1 MRMSIKN
8 LAVCGI
14 FLSAALLTG
23 CNSVLDDQ
31 TDGVMMELN
40 TTRTSDAT
48 SKALSRATE
57 TVPGEL
63 LFWKTTDN
71 FGTFYYHCDVDNLNN
86 YNAPTTGEGN
96 KFNTGKEYPTDGTSV
111 YAAGYSPIAS
121 VTASADYKTL
131 TVSDL
136 NAGLVDVLTSAEPLT
151 GSKDNIFNGDLTFDH
166 TLTKVTF
173 KAKFDYTMDKIRQ
186 VSNIRVVIPT
196 TYLPTTWAWNDT
208 NKKFEVQPTNAT
220 TTLSIAYTSTL
231 STKDTEYEIGTCYL
245 RLPSDNGGKLTPI
258 TLLCNLYKFDSTTQF
273 IKDKTYS
280 PLTIQLKELDGVTP
294 AVNVQPGE
302 SYSVVFLFSNDTWTF
317 TAVKEPW
324 LNGGL
329 ITVPVDPAGGSST
342 H

>member
-1 MRMSIKN
+1 MSIKN

-23 CNSVLDDQ
+23 CNSVLDDGK
-31 TDGVMMELN
+31 DGVMMELN

-86 YNAPTTGEGN
+86 YNAPTSGDGN
-96 KFNTGKEYPTDGTSV
+96 KFNTGQEYPTDGTSV
-111 YAAGYSPIAS
+111 YAAGYSPIANITPS
-121 VTASADYKTL
+121 VDYRTL
-131 TVSDL
+131 TVND
-136 NAGLVDVLTSAEPLT
+136 AHVGLVDVLTSKAPLT
-151 GSKDNIFNGDLTFDH
+151 GSKDIIFNGDLTFDH

-208 NKKFEVQPTNAT
+208 NKKFEVQAANAT
-220 TTLSIAYTSTL
+220 AARTIAYTSTL

-273 IKDKTYS
+273 IKDKTYT
-280 PLTIQLKELDGVTP
+280 PLTIQLKDENKADVSL
-294 AVNVQPGE
+294 AQPGE
-302 SYSVVFLFSNDTWTF
+302 AYEVVFLFSNDTWTL